1 MAEAQKSLSNSFQSN
16 RRPLLQDFCYEIPWA
31 NAKIGKLNATPLFAM
46 STTMFRKRLPP
57 KRILIAE
64 DDLMVATLCAWLLPW
79 TATQSKWMKTEKKH
93 WLCSSLEH
101 DLVITGF
108 KLSNMDGLELA
119 EAITQSTPVILL
131 TDHADAITTG
141 GGPVSNVDVVL
152 RRPCRLKS
160 FRRPLDKFF
169 S

>member
-1 MAEAQKSLSNSFQSN
+1 MALTVDGHAVEMDEDGKEALARFES
-16 RRPLLQDFCYEIPWA
+16 
-31 NAKIGKLNATPLFAM
+31 GK
-46 STTMFRKRLPP
+46 
-57 KRILIAE
+57 
-64 DDLMVATLCAWLLPW
+64 
-79 TATQSKWMKTEKKH
+79 H
-93 WLCSSLEH
+93 H
-101 DLVITGF
+101 LVITDF

-160 FRRPLDKFF
+160 FRRRWTSSFPEQR
-169 S
+169 SAHSI